1 MYVDS
6 FFRGRTVVVSSCCW
20 IYCIAM
26 HMTFTTAG
34 DISLSGVP
42 ERAGI
47 APCKIPYV
55 LLN

>member
-34 DISLSGVP
+34 DISLSDVA

-47 APCKIPYV
+47 ARCKIPYV
-55 LLN
+55 MLN